1 MAANIVSSAPSGRFY
16 YGCAGA
22 AGAAGLLAGL
32 AIVYWFP
39 ALASWWPSDLV
50 RVYHAMSYVM
60 GFGVSRIGDIPLVAY
75 ATLTLSGF
83 VMAFCHPG
91 HSKLPI
97 VAWAVH
103 NQPSPRE
110 MVDWILR
117 SWVLQFGFLVI
128 IFWRFAFMGK
138 LTSYRLMQFV
148 GIFNDVCYLA
158 TLVLA
163 GILLRDSWR
172 DFQGVSAPSS
182 NIRIPLIFA
191 LSFYLPFQLV
201 WILLSAQQFELPL
214 WGWLLLVPAM
224 VGVLL
229 ARLATVGIAL
239 CFRRWLG
246 PQGCLRWRGPLAL
259 FSGLTV
265 LCIGGNAV
273 IRQILNMIK

>member
-16 YGCAGA
+16 YGC

-103 NQPSPRE
+103 NQPSSRE

-148 GIFNDVCYLA
+148 GILTTSAIWPRWCWLGYCCA
-158 TLVLA
+158 IA
-163 GILLRDSWR
+163 GETFKAFLLR
-172 DFQGVSAPSS
+172 QA
-182 NIRIPLIFA
+182 IFA
-191 LSFYLPFQLV
+191 
-201 WILLSAQQFELPL
+201 
-214 WGWLLLVPAM
+214 
-224 VGVLL
+224 
-229 ARLATVGIAL
+229 
-239 CFRRWLG
+239 FR
-246 PQGCLRWRGPLAL
+246 
-259 FSGLTV
+259 
-265 LCIGGNAV
+265 
-273 IRQILNMIK
+273 

>member
-16 YGCAGA
+16 YGC

-172 DFQGVSAPSS
+172 DFQGVSP
-182 NIRIPLIFA
+182 R
-191 LSFYLPFQLV
+191 
-201 WILLSAQQFELPL
+201 W
-214 WGWLLLVPAM
+214 
-224 VGVLL
+224 
-229 ARLATVGIAL
+229 
-239 CFRRWLG
+239 CWLG
-246 PQGCLRWRGPLAL
+246 YCCAIAGETFKAFRHAGAGWDTAAR
-259 FSGLTV
+259 
-265 LCIGGNAV
+265 
-273 IRQILNMIK
+273 

>member
-1 MAANIVSSAPSGRFY
+1 MTRSRYGRKYRFFRTERAVLL
-16 YGCAGA
+16 CC

-103 NQPSPRE
+103 NQPSLRE

-128 IFWRFAFMGK
+128 IFWRFCFHGEAD
-138 LTSYRLMQFV
+138 Q
-148 GIFNDVCYLA
+148 
-158 TLVLA
+158 
-163 GILLRDSWR
+163 
-172 DFQGVSAPSS
+172 
-182 NIRIPLIFA
+182 
-191 LSFYLPFQLV
+191 
-201 WILLSAQQFELPL
+201 LSADA
-214 WGWLLLVPAM
+214 V
-224 VGVLL
+224 
-229 ARLATVGIAL
+229 
-239 CFRRWLG
+239 
-246 PQGCLRWRGPLAL
+246 RGH
-259 FSGLTV
+259 
-265 LCIGGNAV
+265 I
-273 IRQILNMIK
+273 

>member
-1 MAANIVSSAPSGRFY
+1 MAANIVSPAQSGRFY

-22 AGAAGLLAGL
+22 AGLLAGL
-32 AIVYWFP
+32 AIVFWFP

-50 RVYHAMSYVM
+50 RVYHAMPYVM
-60 GFGVSRIGDIPLVAY
+60 RLGVASVADIPLVAY

-83 VMAFCHPG
+83 VLAFCHPG

-138 LTSYRLMQFV
+138 LSSDRLMQIV

-158 TLVLA
+158 TLVLV
-163 GILLRDSWR
+163 GILLRDGWR
-172 DFQGVSAPSS
+172 DFQGVAAPAG

-201 WILLSAQQFELPL
+201 WILLSAQQYELPL

-246 PQGCLRWRGPLAL
+246 TQGCLRWRGPLAL

>member
-1 MAANIVSSAPSGRFY
+1 MAANIVSPAQSGRFY
-16 YGCAGA
+16 MAAPPGCWRARRSYSGFQPRPAG
-22 AGAAGLLAGL
+22 GRQIWCVSTTPCRMLCDSG
-32 AIVYWFP
+32 W
-39 ALASWWPSDLV
+39 
-50 RVYHAMSYVM
+50 R
-60 GFGVSRIGDIPLVAY
+60 VSRIFRWWPTPPNAVGLRAG
-75 ATLTLSGF
+75 L
-83 VMAFCHPG
+83 CHPG

-97 VAWAVH
+97 VARAVH

-138 LTSYRLMQFV
+138 LSSDRLMQIV

-163 GILLRDSWR
+163 GILLRDGWR
-172 DFQGVSAPSS
+172 DFQGVAAPAG

-201 WILLSAQQFELPL
+201 WILLSAQQYELPL
-214 WGWLLLVPAM
+214 WGWLLLIPAM

-229 ARLATVGIAL
+229 ARGDGRDSAVFPALAGDAGLSAL
-239 CFRRWLG
+239 ART
-246 PQGCLRWRGPLAL
+246 A
-259 FSGLTV
+259 GL
-265 LCIGGNAV
+265 I
-273 IRQILNMIK
+273 

>member
-1 MAANIVSSAPSGRFY
+1 MASVA
-16 YGCAGA
+16 
-22 AGAAGLLAGL
+22 
-32 AIVYWFP
+32 
-39 ALASWWPSDLV
+39 
-50 RVYHAMSYVM
+50 
-60 GFGVSRIGDIPLVAY
+60 DIPLVAY

-83 VMAFCHPG
+83 VLAFCHPG

-138 LTSYRLMQFV
+138 LSSDRLMQIV

-163 GILLRDSWR
+163 GILLRDGWR
-172 DFQGVSAPSS
+172 DFQGVAAPAG

-201 WILLSAQQFELPL
+201 WILLSAQQYELPL

-229 ARLATVGIAL
+229 ARLTVVGIAL

-246 PQGCLRWRGPLAL
+246 TQGCLRWRGPLAL